1 MARYRGPKAKIARRE
16 GISLAAFGNYEGA
29 AAKAVEKKN
38 YPPGHNGKKGS
49 FSKPSEYSKQLREK
63 QKAKRIYGVLEKQ
76 FRRYYEKADKMEMA
90 TNIAL
95 ITLLEKRMD
104 NVVYRSGLAETRR
117 QARQIVTHGLM
128 KLNGRRVDIPSIE
141 LKVGDKIEVRDTK
154 KASPL
159 FEEIKK
165 KKPRAPKWLK
175 PDLVSLACEVIRDPE
190 KDDLEHIIESKLIVE
205 YYSK

>member
-1 MARYRGPKAKIARRE
+1 MARYRGPKTKIARRE

-29 AAKAVEKKN
+29 ANKAAQKKN

-63 QKAKRIYGVLEKQ
+63 QKAKRIYGILEKQ
-76 FRRYYEKADKMEMA
+76 FRRYYQKADKMDMA
-90 TNIAL
+90 TNFAL
-95 ITLLEKRMD
+95 MTLLEKRMD

-117 QARQIVTHGLM
+117 QARQIVTHGIM

-154 KASPL
+154 KSSPL

-165 KKPRAPKWLK
+165 KKARAPKWLK
-175 PDLVSLACEVIRDPE
+175 PDLGGLSCEVIREPE
-190 KDDLEHIIESKLIVE
+190 KDDLEQVIESKLIVE